1 MCIETQQKDRFLVV
15 TFLEKR
21 LSAALAPQFEL
32 RMRELIQAGHQDIL
46 LDLSRVDF
54 IDSSGLGAVVS
65 SFKLLGN
72 KGHFVL
78 CGVHGAVNSLLN
90 LTRMD
95 KVFSIYA
102 SLEEA
107 IRGVSV

>member
-1 MCIETQQKDRFLVV
+1 MCIETQKKDQFLIV

-21 LSAALAPQFEL
+21 LSAALL
-32 RMRELIQAGHQDIL
+32 RMKALIQAGHQYIL
-46 LDLSRVDF
+46 LDLSHVDF
-54 IDSSGLGAVVS
+54 IDSSGLGAIVS

-72 KGHFVL
+72 KGNFVL
-78 CGVHGAVNSLLN
+78 CGVHGAVMSLLN

-95 KVFSIYA
+95 RVFPIYA

-107 IRGVSV
+107 IRDAH